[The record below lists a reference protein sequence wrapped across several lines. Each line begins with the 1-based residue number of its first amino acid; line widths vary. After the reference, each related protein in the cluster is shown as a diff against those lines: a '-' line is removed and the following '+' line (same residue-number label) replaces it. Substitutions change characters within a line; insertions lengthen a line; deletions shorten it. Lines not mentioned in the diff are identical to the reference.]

1 MAKLKVKC
9 ALFEDREIPGDK
21 CHFKKWASEYSKNR
35 YCQGCEYYAIVARL
49 QNESEPLELS
59 QQTENEE
66 NSTITKKQRRRNQS
80 LLNNPL
86 MEKTQMYDKTVPLSL
101 EIDRERYEKDQNPIW
116 LIHAFTDAV
125 EHIKCGFKLDI
136 PPWVIKK
143 LDEVFQKYLYGVFEK
158 EKDRSLDIL
167 MACKGR
173 GRYSKAVEKFER
185 RGRDVQL
192 MTDMDMLI
200 RQDMTPGDA
209 AEVVYEHNRISPT
222 SEKIR
227 QMYYDKRYKWK
238 AQLQKIKNYDDPMR
252 IEALLKS
259 APEALRERYPDMK
272 ALQKKYPNIFGK
284 TTVRLN
290 KTLSKQHKRH

>member
-1 MAKLKVKC
+1 MKVKC
-9 ALFEDREIPGDK
+9 ALFEDREIPEDK
-21 CHFKKWASEYSKNR
+21 CHFKKWPSQYSKNR
-35 YCQGCEYYAIVARL
+35 YCQGCEYYAQVARL
-49 QNESEPLELS
+49 QDESEPLELS

-86 MEKTQMYDKTVPLSL
+86 MEKPPRYYDKTVPLSL

-116 LIHAFTDAV
+116 LIHAFTVAV
-125 EHIKCGFKLDI
+125 EFKLDI
-136 PPWVIKK
+136 PLWVIEK

-167 MACKGR
+167 MGCRGR

-200 RQDMTPGDA
+200 RQDMSPGDA
-209 AEVVYEHNRISPT
+209 AEVVYKHNRISPT
-222 SEKIR
+222 PEKIR

-238 AQLQKIKNYDDPMR
+238 AQLQEIKNYDDPIR

-259 APEALRERYPDMK
+259 APEALRGRYTDK